1 MGLKFHS
8 IVNTFEIINCRIS
21 QFSILA
27 FHYSFSLCLL
37 TFDSQELRH
46 TINEI
51 KSKLNVSTST
61 QKTFRDN
68 LPTTTMTDNLIR
80 IGAEKLIDPFR
91 NHQPVEPELEAL
103 NEVSE
108 PPDFEANNRA
118 DELVLLTEKPKI
130 VGRMHSQ
137 NSLANASNDF

>member
-1 MGLKFHS
+1 M
-8 IVNTFEIINCRIS
+8 
-21 QFSILA
+21 
-27 FHYSFSLCLL
+27 
-37 TFDSQELRH
+37 
-46 TINEI
+46 
-51 KSKLNVSTST
+51 NVSTST